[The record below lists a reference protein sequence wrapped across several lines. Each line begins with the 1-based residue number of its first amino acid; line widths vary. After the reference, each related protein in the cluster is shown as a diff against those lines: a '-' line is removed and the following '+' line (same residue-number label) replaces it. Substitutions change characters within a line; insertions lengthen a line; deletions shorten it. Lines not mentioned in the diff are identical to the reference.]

1 MILNVL
7 IACSAAFTR
16 WLCGSIGF
24 IMMLSYYRYFLNDL
38 DATLSMMLKTG
49 LNPLFV
55 KYVMFSLKIVIV
67 DASFEYFT
75 DVSKVEFYDQSNSIT
90 FYVFSSIDLIGN
102 FPVK

>member
-1 MILNVL
+1 MI
-7 IACSAAFTR
+7 
-16 WLCGSIGF
+16 
-24 IMMLSYYRYFLNDL
+24 
-38 DATLSMMLKTG
+38 LKTG
-49 LNPLFV
+49 LKPLFV

-75 DVSKVEFYDQSNSIT
+75 DVSKVEFYDQSNSTT